1 MKQHMLCPLAALI
14 GGVLAAGLRLAQNR
28 TGFEAST
35 GLPVPGNLW
44 GMLLI
49 SLLIVLAVLFF
60 LLVRCIPLRVDTP
73 PAPSFAVSFS
83 TTQAGLLT
91 VTVAGVLLVALSG
104 VWEAALGLGVLPGGE
119 DASSAAGRLSL
130 VLGVMSLLSAG
141 SLFSAVV
148 ACRRAGAHEADAPA
162 AQPVRGTLLLVPVV
176 FCVIRLVVTY
186 REDSIDPALSVYYI
200 DLLALVFLTL
210 AFYRLSSF
218 AFQAGL
224 TRRFAFFA
232 MAAIVLCAAV
242 LTDPLPLCTRLY
254 FAGCGVS
261 LLGFLLLR
269 LDCLRTKKK

>member
-1 MKQHMLCPLAALI
+1 MKQHMFCPLAALA

-28 TGFEAST
+28 TGFEVST
-35 GLPVPGNLW
+35 GLPIPGNLW
-44 GMLLI
+44 GSLLVALLI
-49 SLLIVLAVLFF
+49 ALAAVFF
-60 LLVRCIPLRVDTP
+60 LIVRCIPLRADK
-73 PAPSFAVSFS
+73 PAASFPASFS
-83 TTQAGLLT
+83 TTRSGLLT
-91 VTVAGVLLVALSG
+91 VTVAGVLLLALSG
-104 VWEAALGLGVLPGGE
+104 IWEAAQGLGILPGGE
-119 DASSAAGRLSL
+119 DMSSAVGRLSV
-130 VLGVMSLLSAG
+130 VLGVMSLLSAA
-141 SLFSAVV
+141 SLFSTLTS
-148 ACRRAGAHEADAPA
+148 CRRSGAHEADAPA

-200 DLLALVFLTL
+200 ELLALVFLTL

-224 TRRFAFFA
+224 TRRFAFFS

-242 LTDPLPLCTRLY
+242 LTDPLPFYTRLY

-269 LDCLRTKKK
+269 LDCLSTKKK